1 LKTGTGVPGMTLVSR
16 QAATL
21 AAAVAFIEAARDPIT
36 G

>member
-1 LKTGTGVPGMTLVSR
+1 MTLVSR

-21 AAAVAFIEAARDPIT
+21 AAAVAFIDAARDPIT